1 MERLKVGIIG
11 AGGRARAHFATLP
24 KLSDRFEVIAV
35 CDIDP
40 TRASE
45 AAAIFKAKAY
55 EDVEEMLSSEKLD
68 IGFIA
73 VQAEGHH
80 VIAKALAEAK
90 VHILTET
97 PIAITL
103 ACARQMMEVAR
114 DNGVY
119 LEVSENVP
127 RWPRERL
134 KQEIQK
140 AGILGEVKSFYL
152 SYTSG
157 SYHGFAGV
165 RSIIRSEPLSAHGE
179 FPDEETGVLERA
191 EMKFERNIKGT
202 YEYNRNRGNYWRI
215 TGTDASLEGGEL
227 VVGER
232 RLQIKTETVE
242 REGRRYVVRSYV
254 DTDPPL
260 VWENPFRDYPL
271 SDTDDVAR
279 ADAWISLYEAIVN
292 GKPLTYGPENAA
304 RDVEILMGIRDSAT
318 SGTEIDFPI
327 SDMTE
332 HERKIH
338 SQFAKTY
345 GIDLLE
351 MTPKHLKMRYSLPG
365 ELREMMYY
373 GRTLKSSR

>member
-1 MERLKVGIIG
+1 MERLKVGVIG
-11 AGGRARAHFATLP
+11 AGSRARAHFATLP
-24 KLSDRFEVIAV
+24 KLSDRFEVVAV

-40 TRASE
+40 ARASE
-45 AAAIFKAKAY
+45 AAAIFKARAY
-55 EDVEEMLSSEKLD
+55 QDVEEMLGSEKLD
-68 IGFIA
+68 VGFIA

-103 ACARQMMEVAR
+103 ACARQMIGKAR

-127 RWPRERL
+127 RWPHERL
-134 KQEIQK
+134 KQIIERS
-140 AGILGEVKSFYL
+140 GMMGEVKSFYL

-165 RSIIRSEPLSAHGE
+165 RSIIRSEPLSARCE

-191 EMKFERNIKGT
+191 EMKFERDISGI
-202 YEYNRNRGNYWRI
+202 YEYNRKRGNYWRI
-215 TGTDASLEGGEL
+215 TGTKASLDGGEL
-227 VVGER
+227 VIGER
-232 RLQIKTETVE
+232 RLKIKTETVE
-242 REGRRYVVRSYV
+242 RDGRKYVVRSYV
-254 DTDPPL
+254 ETDPPL
-260 VWENPFRDYPL
+260 VWENPLRDYPL

-279 ADAWISLYEAIVN
+279 AEAWVSLYEAVVN

-304 RDVEILMGIRDSAT
+304 RDVEILMGIRDSA
-318 SGTEIDFPI
+318 SRGAEITFPI
-327 SDMTE
+327 RDLTE
-332 HERKIH
+332 HEREIH
-338 SQFAKTY
+338 SRFAERY

-351 MTPKHLKMRYSLPG
+351 MTPEHLRMKYSLPG
-365 ELREMMYY
+365 DLREMMYY
-373 GRTLKSSR
+373 GRAVRSS

>member
-40 TRASE
+40 ARASE

-55 EDVEEMLSSEKLD
+55 EDVDEMLSSEKLD

-103 ACARQMMEVAR
+103 ACARQMMEVAG
-114 DNGVY
+114 DKGVY

-127 RWPRERL
+127 RWPHERL

-165 RSIIRSEPLSAHGE
+165 RSIIRSEPLSVRGE

-191 EMKFERNIKGT
+191 EMRFQRNICGT

-232 RLQIKTETVE
+232 RLQIRTETVE
-242 REGRRYVVRSYV
+242 REGRKYVVRSYV

-279 ADAWISLYEAIVN
+279 ADAWISLYEAVVN
-292 GKPLTYGPENAA
+292 GKPLTFGPENAA

-318 SGTEIDFPI
+318 SGAEIDFPI

-351 MTPKHLKMRYSLPG
+351 MTPEHLKMRYSLPG